1 MVLIDLCMRNILLNR
16 NARWLVPLVI
26 APLLIL
32 LANSSIAGQT
42 DIRVTGKVTDKATNT
57 GLPGV
62 TVQVKGTN
70 TGTVTDATGT
80 YSIQVT
86 ENATLV
92 FSSIGFVKSEV
103 PVGGRTE
110 INVTLE
116 EDTKALDEVVVVG
129 YGTQRKSDVTGAT
142 VTIKGDELVKQPVLT
157 ATQALQGKAAGV
169 QIISSGQPGS
179 SPVVRIRGTGSA
191 IGGTAA
197 LFVVDGVL
205 TDDITNINTADIVN
219 VDVLKDASATAIYG
233 SRGANGVIIITTKRG
248 TAGKMTVNYS
258 GNAGFR
264 MPSYLV
270 PMANAAEYANYASV
284 ASGNLVS
291 PGSTSTDW
299 YKQILRNGF
308 QQNHGLSINGGSDK
322 STYFVSAGY
331 YTDQGLVI
339 DNLYKRFSIRAN
351 NDFTFNKHVKAGISA
366 SYANGDNQI
375 ANLSSAYNNAYRAAP
390 IIQSKENGKYGNT
403 SVYQNVGNPLLD
415 IEKNNNRAQDNRLLG
430 SAYLEIKPIEWLTF
444 RSNLGGDW
452 VNLNSREYN
461 YQFNNDTTTFI
472 NPGGNQRNPNSNL
485 KFINTRTFHWTWD
498 NLITFNKKFDKHAL
512 TVLVGTTA
520 EKYTLTSFT
529 AYRKDVPAAQN
540 LWYINTGDAN
550 TSTND
555 GAGDQYNRNSYIGRL
570 NYSFNDKYLLTA
582 TIRADG
588 SSRFPAQNRWGYFP
602 SVGAGWMISNE
613 DFMANQHIFD
623 MLKLRAS
630 WGKVGN
636 DRIPTDAYTVTVT
649 PNLAYPFGG
658 GIATPGSAITQIKD
672 PNVKWET
679 TEEADLGIEFTA
691 LSGRLTGEL
700 NYYNKKSRDLLI
712 NVKVPSVTGDAD
724 GVVLTNAASIQNQGV
739 ELTLNWRGKITNDL
753 SYRIGGNATLNQNKV
768 IGLNGGQPILD
779 GAIGGN
785 QQYTTRT
792 DNGQPVGSFYVLQVL
807 GVFQNDA
814 DISNYKNATGQIIQ
828 PSANPGDFKY
838 QDTNGDGKIDDN
850 DRVFAGSYQPKAY
863 FGLNLGLT
871 YKGFDLSADF
881 YGNVGNQIYNG
892 KRAFRQSA
900 LDNVER
906 SMAYNRWTPS
916 SGTQTNPAANSGNLP
931 ASTYF
936 IESGNFARINNL
948 TLGYQLPGTLLQKV
962 GITTARVFVTGQ
974 NLFTIKKYSGFT
986 AELPGFNTTSNAGIV
1001 TTGSPTTQGIELNAY
1016 PTASTVAFGLNVGF

>member
-1 MVLIDLCMRNILLNR
+1 MRNILLNR
-16 NARWLVPLVI
+16 NARWLVPLLV
-26 APLLIL
+26 APLFIL
-32 LANSSIAGQT
+32 LANDSIAGKA

-57 GLPGV
+57 SLPGV

-80 YSIQVT
+80 YSIQVA

-92 FSSIGFVKSEV
+92 FSSIGFGKSEV
-103 PVGGRTE
+103 PVGGRTA

-308 QQNHGLSINGGSDK
+308 QQNHGLSINGGTDK

-339 DNLYKRFSIRAN
+339 DNVYKRFSIRAN
-351 NDFTFNKHVKAGISA
+351 NDFTFNKHVKAGLSA

-415 IEKNNNRAQDNRLLG
+415 IEKNNNHAQDNRLLG

-498 NLITFNKKFDKHAL
+498 NLVTFNKKFDKHAL

-602 SVGAGWMISNE
+602 SVGAGWVISNE

-739 ELTLNWRGKITNDL
+739 ELTLSWRGKITNDL

-779 GAIGGN
+779 GSIGGN

>member
-1 MVLIDLCMRNILLNR
+1 MEKFSLHWKTKGL
-16 NARWLVPLVI
+16 
-26 APLLIL
+26 APLLTGL
-32 LANSSIAGQT
+32 LLLFVFNTTWAGVASIR
-42 DIRVTGKVTDKATNT
+42 ITGKVTDGTTST
-57 GLPGV
+57 GLPGI
-62 TVQVKGTN
+62 TIQVKGTS
-70 TGTVTDATGT
+70 TGTVTDATGAYT
-80 YSIQVT
+80 IQAD
-86 ENATLV
+86 ENATLI
-92 FSSIGFVKSEV
+92 FSSIGYQKVEV
-103 PVGGRTE
+103 AVNGRTT
-110 INVTLE
+110 INVPLL
-116 EDTKALDEVVVVG
+116 EDTKSLNEVVVVG

-191 IGGTAA
+191 LGGTAA

-205 TDDITNINTADIVN
+205 TDDISNINTADIVN

-248 TAGKMTVNYS
+248 TIGKMTVTYT

-264 MPSYLV
+264 TPSYLV
-270 PMANAAEYANYASV
+270 PMANSTEYANYISA
-284 ASGNLVS
+284 ASGNIVS
-291 PGSTSTDW
+291 PGTTSTDW
-299 YKQILRNGF
+299 YKQILHNGF
-308 QQNHGLSINGGSDK
+308 QQNHGLSINGGTDK
-322 STYFVSAGY
+322 STYFLSAGY

-339 DNLYKRFSIRAN
+339 DNQYKRFSIRAN
-351 NDFTFNKHVKAGISA
+351 NDFTFNKYVKVGISA

-375 ANLSSAYNNAYRAAP
+375 ANLGTAYNDAYRAAP
-390 IIQSKENGKYGNT
+390 LIQSKVDGKYGNT

-415 IEKNNNRAQDNRLLG
+415 IEKNNNHVIDNRLLG
-430 SAYLEIKPIEWLTF
+430 SAYLEIKPVSWLTF
-444 RSNLGGDW
+444 RSNIGGDW
-452 VNLNSREYN
+452 VNLNSRVYN

-485 KFINTRTFHWTWD
+485 SFINTRTFHWTWD
-498 NLITFNKKFDKHAL
+498 NLITFNKKFDKHNL

-529 AYRKDVPAAQN
+529 AFRKDVPAAQN
-540 LWYINTGDAN
+540 LWYINTGNAN

-555 GAGDQYNRNSYIGRL
+555 GSGDQYNRNSYIGRL
-570 NYSFNDKYLLTA
+570 NYNYNDRYLLTA

-588 SSRFPAQNRWGYFP
+588 SSRFPTQNRWGYFP
-602 SVGAGWMISNE
+602 SVGAGWVITNE
-613 DFMANQHIFD
+613 NFMASQHIFD

-636 DRIPTDAYTVTVT
+636 DRIPTDAYTVTVA

-679 TEEADLGIEFTA
+679 TEEADLGVEFTA
-691 LSGRLTGEL
+691 LNGRLSGEV

-712 NVKVPSVTGDAD
+712 NVKVPSVAGDAD
-724 GVVLTNAASIQNQGV
+724 GVVLTNAASIQNQGL
-739 ELTLNWRGKITNDL
+739 EFTLNWRGKITKDL

-779 GAIGGN
+779 GGIGAN

-807 GVFQNDA
+807 GVFQTA
-814 DISNYKNATGQIIQ
+814 DEVANYRNASGQVIQ
-828 PSANPGDFKY
+828 PSANAGDFKY

-850 DRVFAGSYQPKAY
+850 DRVYAGSYQPKAY

-871 YKGFDLSADF
+871 YKGFDFSVDF

-892 KRAFRQSA
+892 KRAFRQSV
-900 LDNVER
+900 LDNVEK
-906 SMAYNRWTPS
+906 SVAYKRWTPG
-916 SGTQTNPAANSGNLP
+916 SGIQNEPAANSGNLP
-931 ASTYF
+931 PSTYF
-936 IESGNFARINNL
+936 IESGNFVRVNNL
-948 TLGYQLPGTLLQKV
+948 TLGY
-962 GITTARVFVTGQ
+962 RVPDAILKRVRVSSVRIFVTGQ
-974 NLFTIKKYSGFT
+974 NLFTLKKYSGFT
-986 AELPGFNTTSNAGIV
+986 AELPGFVTTSSAGIV
-1001 TTGSPTTQGIELNAY
+1001 TNGSPTTQGIELNAY
-1016 PTASTVAFGLNVGF
+1016 PTPSTLAVGLNVGF

>member
-1 MVLIDLCMRNILLNR
+1 MVYISLHWKTKSLVTFLTGLLFVS
-16 NARWLVPLVI
+16 LVSTGWAET
-26 APLLIL
+26 AP
-32 LANSSIAGQT
+32 
-42 DIRVTGKVTDKATNT
+42 IRITGKVTDGPTGT

-70 TGTVTDATGT
+70 TGTVTDGTGA
-80 YSIQVT
+80 YSIQA
-86 ENATLV
+86 EDNATLV
-92 FSSIGFVKSEV
+92 FSSIGYVKIEV
-103 PVGGRTE
+103 VVNGRTT
-110 INVTLE
+110 INVPLT
-116 EDTKALDEVVVVG
+116 EDTKSLNEVVVVG

-191 IGGTAA
+191 LGGTAA

-205 TDDITNINTADIVN
+205 TDDISNINTADIVN

-233 SRGANGVIIITTKRG
+233 SRGANGVVIITTKRG

-264 MPSYLV
+264 IPSFLV
-270 PMANAAEYANYASV
+270 PMANATEYANYVSA
-284 ASGNLVS
+284 ASGNLVT

-308 QQNHGLSINGGSDK
+308 QQNHGLSINGGTDK

-339 DNLYKRFSIRAN
+339 DNQYKRFSIRGN
-351 NDFTFNKHVKAGISA
+351 NDFTFNKHVKVGISA
-366 SYANGDNQI
+366 SYANGDNQL
-375 ANLSSAYNNAYRAAP
+375 ANLGTAYNDAYRAAP
-390 IIQSKENGKYGNT
+390 TIQSKVDGKYGNT
-403 SVYQNVGNPLLD
+403 SVYQNVGNPILD
-415 IEKNNNRAQDNRLLG
+415 IEKKNNRVLDNRLLG

-444 RSNLGGDW
+444 RSNIGGDW

-461 YQFNNDTTTFI
+461 YQYNNDTTTFI
-472 NPGGNQRNPNSNL
+472 NPGGNQRNPNSDL

-498 NLITFNKKFDKHAL
+498 NIVTFNKKFGKHNL
-512 TVLVGTTA
+512 TVLAGTTA

-529 AYRKDVPAAQN
+529 AFRKDVPAAQN
-540 LWYINTGDAN
+540 LWYIGTGNAN

-555 GAGDQYNRNSYIGRL
+555 GTGDQYNRNSYIGRL
-570 NYSFNDKYLLTA
+570 NYNFNDKYLFTA

-602 SVGAGWMISNE
+602 SVGAGWVISNE
-613 DFMANQHIFD
+613 DFMAGQQVFD

-679 TEEADLGIEFTA
+679 TEEADLGVEFTA
-691 LSGRLTGEL
+691 LNGRLSGEV

-712 NVKVPSVTGDAD
+712 NVKVPSVAGDAD
-724 GVVLTNAASIQNQGV
+724 GVVLTNAASIQNQGL
-739 ELTLNWRGKITNDL
+739 EFTLNWRGKITKDL

-779 GAIGGN
+779 GGIGAN

-807 GVFQNDA
+807 GIFQTA
-814 DISNYKNATGQIIQ
+814 DEIANYKNSAGQVIQ
-828 PSANPGDFKY
+828 PSANAGDFKY

-863 FGLNLGLT
+863 FGLNLGLS
-871 YKGFDLSADF
+871 YKGFDLSVDL

-892 KRAFRQSA
+892 KRAFRQSV
-900 LDNVER
+900 LDNVEK
-906 SMAYNRWTPS
+906 SVAYKRWTPGS
-916 SGTQTNPAANSGNLP
+916 NIQTEPAANSGNLP
-931 ASTYF
+931 PSTYF
-936 IESGNFARINNL
+936 IESGNFARVNNL
-948 TLGYQLPGTLLQKV
+948 TLGYRVPDAVLKKV
-962 GITTARVFVTGQ
+962 GVSSVRVFVTGQ

-986 AELPGFNTTSNAGIV
+986 AELPGFVTTSSAGIV
-1001 TTGSPTTQGIELNAY
+1001 SNGSPTTQGIELNAY
-1016 PTASTVAFGLNVGF
+1016 PTPSTLAVGLNIGF

>member
-1 MVLIDLCMRNILLNR
+1 MRNILLNR
-16 NARWLVPLVI
+16 NARWLVPLLV

-42 DIRVTGKVTDKATNT
+42 DTRVTGKVTDKATNT

-103 PVGGRTE
+103 SVGGRAE

-308 QQNHGLSINGGSDK
+308 QQNHGLSINGGTDK

-339 DNLYKRFSIRAN
+339 DNVYKRFSIRAN
-351 NDFTFNKHVKAGISA
+351 NDFTFNKHVKAGLSA

-415 IEKNNNRAQDNRLLG
+415 IEKNNNHAQDNRLLG

-498 NLITFNKKFDKHAL
+498 NLVTFNKKFDKHAL

-570 NYSFNDKYLLTA
+570 NYSFNDKYLFTA

-814 DISNYKNATGQIIQ
+814 DIGNYKNATGQVIQ